1 MDLNLRIHS
10 AFKENDFEQLRDL
23 LGHSCEFPNCHLE
36 EFGHLLEYAIYHSSL
51 SFINEMLDA
60 GAEPNY
66 EDHAGFPSIIA
77 ALSSERDDRKDI
89 IDLLLKY
96 GGDINQRGINDWT
109 PLHWAAAN
117 NDVKLIEYLLG
128 KGADPT
134 LRTDIDDKATPLEE
148 AEILGCESSVK
159 ILKRLKGNK

>member
-10 AFKENDFEQLRDL
+10 AFKENDFGRLRDI
-23 LGHSCEFPNCHLE
+23 LGHSREFPNCHLE
-36 EFGHLLEYAIYHSSL
+36 GFGHLLEYAIYHSSL
-51 SFINEMLDA
+51 SFIKKMLEA

-96 GGDINQRGINDWT
+96 GGDINKRGINDWT

-117 NDVKLIEYLLG
+117 DDVKLIEYLLE

-134 LRTDIDDKATPLEE
+134 LRTGIDDKATPLEE

-159 ILKRLKGNK
+159 ILKQLKGNK